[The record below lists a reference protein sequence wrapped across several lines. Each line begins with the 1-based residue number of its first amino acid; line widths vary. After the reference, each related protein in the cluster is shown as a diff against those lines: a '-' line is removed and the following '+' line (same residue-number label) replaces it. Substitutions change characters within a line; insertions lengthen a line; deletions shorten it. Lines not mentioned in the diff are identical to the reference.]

1 MQPECLMFISW
12 MYLISEVELL
22 VKCTFFTGKF
32 QLAIES
38 GDDNFAA
45 LWAHKL
51 FANESSVT
59 DDS

>member
-1 MQPECLMFISW
+1 M
-12 MYLISEVELL
+12 ELV
-22 VKCTFFTGKF
+22 VKGTFLTGKF

>member
-1 MQPECLMFISW
+1 M
-12 MYLISEVELL
+12 ELV
-22 VKCTFFTGKF
+22 VKGTFLTGKF

-38 GDDNFAA
+38 GDNFAA